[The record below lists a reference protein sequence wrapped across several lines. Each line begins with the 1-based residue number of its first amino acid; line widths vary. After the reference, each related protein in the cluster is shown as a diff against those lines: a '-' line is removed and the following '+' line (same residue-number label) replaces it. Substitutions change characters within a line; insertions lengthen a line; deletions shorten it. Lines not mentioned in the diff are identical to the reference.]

1 MTLSH
6 GQSCF
11 IQETKVDIHYKN
23 HLTTVKDEKR
33 KSKVYTK
40 NCGKNNTLDRKGSLM
55 IILFSILRIK

>member
-23 HLTTVKDEKR
+23 HLTTVKDENL
-33 KSKVYTK
+33 KSIPKTVEKITHLIEK
-40 NCGKNNTLDRKGSLM
+40 DH
-55 IILFSILRIK
+55 